1 MGMSDVAID
10 LMNEWGIDD
19 EILADL
25 ASNEELI
32 AEMIGVSGDEEA
44 IAKLKADMTADA
56 IAETEKVMAELA

>member
-19 EILADL
+19 EILADH

-44 IAKLKADMTADA
+44 IAKRKADMTADA